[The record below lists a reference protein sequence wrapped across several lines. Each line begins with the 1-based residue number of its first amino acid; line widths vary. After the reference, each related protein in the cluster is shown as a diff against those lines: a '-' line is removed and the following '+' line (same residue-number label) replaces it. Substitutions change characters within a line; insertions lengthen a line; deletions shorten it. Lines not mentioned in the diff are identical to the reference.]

1 MIKTIIF
8 IYLLLGILS
17 RVIFFIV
24 QNAVSKKYEGFHKYE
39 GGSFAF
45 ELFAH
50 ALDVIGWPYATYASF
65 TLLHY
70 EIENLKKNSD

>member
-39 GGSFAF
+39 GGSFTF

-50 ALDVIGWPYATYASF
+50 ALDVIAWPFATYVSF
-65 TLLHY
+65 TLLHK
-70 EIENLKKNSD
+70 EIERLKNSD

>member
-1 MIKTIIF
+1 MIKTIVL

-24 QNAVSKKYEGFHKYE
+24 ENAVAKRYEDFPKYE
-39 GGSFAF
+39 GGNFVF

-50 ALDVIGWPYATYASF
+50 TLDVIGWPYATYASF
-65 TLLHY
+65 SLLHD
-70 EIENLKKNSD
+70 EVKHLKKSN

>member
-24 QNAVSKKYEGFHKYE
+24 QNAVAKKYEGFHKYE
-39 GGSFAF
+39 GGSFVF

-50 ALDVIGWPYATYASF
+50 TLDVIGWPFATYVSF
-65 TLLHY
+65 TLLHK
-70 EIENLKKNSD
+70 EIERLKNSD

>member
-1 MIKTIIF
+1 MIKTIVLV
-8 IYLLLGILS
+8 YLLLGILS

-24 QNAVSKKYEGFHKYE
+24 EGAASKKYEGFHKYE

-65 TLLHY
+65 TLLHH
-70 EIENLKKNSD
+70 EIEILKKNSN